1 MSNKTIPYSTWLARE
16 IHAATNGYKSPL
28 LYDEKTIQDVTDWAS
43 YHTIS
48 EDLTLA
54 KAIKLQKESMGK
66 TRIYKVSDKTNKIT
80 KEDNI
85 PNAEMLSLYIDTLK
99 LCLKENESLDKKLA
113 KLIEKLPSP
122 RKVRQD
128 FSHAECRILYETIG
142 YLWKEM
148 TGQDI
153 IDESKIKR
161 APESLFG
168 NYWMLKNGLLLHGK
182 NHFSI
187 IKQNLNLFSSLLNI
201 GGFTLQHY
209 LHIEPQKIILLA
221 IKHGAMRMFITKDKR
236 LYAQMTP
243 RTYAEW
249 GKSKVIKLD
258 FPKKVVRVIDLDAPY
273 KGWNSGVYVKL
284 D

>member
-1 MSNKTIPYSTWLARE
+1 MSEKTIHYTTWLARE
-16 IHAATNGYKSPL
+16 ISNATNGYKKQL

-43 YHTIS
+43 YHTIP
-48 EDLTLA
+48 ENLTLA
-54 KAIKLQKESMGK
+54 EAVKLQKKSKENIK
-66 TRIYKVSDKTNKIT
+66 IYKIADKTNVKT
-80 KEDNI
+80 KEDDI
-85 PNAEMLSLYIDTLK
+85 PNAETLSLYIDTLK
-99 LCLKENESLDKKLA
+99 LCLKDNPDLDKKLA
-113 KLIEKLPSP
+113 NLIEKLPSP

-128 FSHAECRILYETIG
+128 FSHAECRIIYETIG
-142 YLWKEM
+142 YLWKQI
-148 TGQDI
+148 TGKDI
-153 IDESKIKR
+153 IEESKIQR

-168 NYWMLKNGLLLHGK
+168 NYWMLSNGVLLNGP

-209 LHIEPQKIILLA
+209 LHVEPNKLIQLA

-236 LYAQMTP
+236 LYVQMTP
-243 RTYAEW
+243 RTYREW
-249 GKSKVIKLD
+249 GKEKIIKLD